1 MRSMYRNVVKVTGV
15 ILVAIFLSAFM
26 SSPPPVLSQVI
37 PKRIYIAPDEH
48 TDYFWTADAETY
60 QQVFL
65 EMFDY
70 YLDLADATANEP
82 VEFQSRWNADGSL
95 WMWTYE
101 RNRSASEFERLIER
115 IRDGHVSV
123 PLNAL
128 AVCLGGA
135 PAEAVLRGM
144 YYPGQI
150 ERRYDLR
157 FPLVYSMENQTLP
170 YGLGSLWAGSGAKY
184 SWKGIC
190 GCASKVSAPGDRE
203 HEIYWMVGPD
213 GSRVLMKWN
222 SMLNGSESMGG
233 YAEARHPGNVV
244 DYVDTDPA
252 FSALYPYDIIG
263 AFGKGWDDLKTLTDE
278 FITVAKSKTNANRT
292 VIVSNEQDFFEDFE
306 ATYGSTLPSQSSSF
320 GNEWDLYCAS
330 MAEVSARVKRAVEKL
345 RGAEALTTLVSLQDA
360 DFMSGRESA
369 RDQAWMDLGLYWE
382 HDWTADG
389 PVPRSTRANWQRQL
403 AGEIED
409 YVNALQA
416 DAATELGGMIN
427 KSGTHVRFYVFN
439 PLSWTRTD
447 MADLPYS
454 DTDPVHVIDLSSG
467 EETPSQIVMVDGE
480 RYLRILARN
489 VPSVGYKVFEVHP
502 GAGETFSDAAVVSG
516 EVMENDFYR
525 ITVADRGAITSLVDK
540 MRGNREF
547 AREINGRI
555 INDLGS
561 GSGTLAIE
569 NAGPVSVTLKATSSS
584 PLSHTTRITLT
595 RYSRRI
601 DIRNDINQNFNTTH
615 TWGFG
620 FDLDKPDVWHEE
632 VGAVIRAK
640 LSTQGGDYSP
650 RNARYDWLTLN
661 HFADINSGSSAEG
674 VTISNADCYFMKLGA
689 STPSVLDVDTPQI
702 SALVG
707 GQVDG
712 TGLGIRNQGNDT
724 HFLQRF
730 ALQTHDDYDQVAA
743 MRFALEHQ
751 NQLITGVITGGDLY
765 PETSYSLLTV
775 SDPKVLLWALKPAD
789 DGIEK
794 GIVTRLWNLS
804 PTLISISITSP
815 AGEILSAKSITHIE
829 TPLEDA
835 TVIGGELVDEL
846 AGQQL
851 KTFSLNAEIETNLPD
866 NSPPIADAGVD
877 QVVVDFGGDNSEAV
891 TLDGSG
897 SSDSDGTIVSY
908 KWYEGGSEIA
918 SGEFA
923 QALFSVGTHT
933 VTLEVT
939 DDDGVA
945 ASDTVMITVNG
956 PVNSPPV
963 ADAGVDQ
970 VVVDF
975 GGDNSEAVTLDGSG
989 SSDSDGTIVSYK
1001 WYEGGSEIASGEFAQ
1016 ALFSVGTHTVTLEV
1030 TNDDGAT
1037 ASDTVMITVNG
1048 LANQPPLASFTA
1060 DPTSGELPLMVSFD
1074 ATASY
1079 DPDGTVVS
1087 YEWDFGDGSTD
1098 SGDMVSP
1105 SHIYTSAG
1113 SYTVTLAVTDD
1124 MGMSAIASNTITVT
1138 IGEQGTGLEGV
1149 YFDNM
1154 DLSNPKLTRI
1164 DPSIDFDWGYGSPDP
1179 AIGPDTFSV
1188 RWTGQIEPLYTETY
1202 TFYAV
1207 TDDGFRLWIED
1218 QLVIDSWRDQA
1229 PTERSGTIAL
1239 TAGVKYD
1246 IKIEYYENLIGA
1258 VARLLWSSPQ
1268 QPKEVV
1274 PVDRFFH
1281 GGGAVNSLPVA
1292 DAGVDQVVV
1301 DFGGDNSE
1309 AVTLDGSGSS
1319 DSDGTIVSYKWYEGG
1334 SEIASGEFAQ
1344 ALFSVGTHTVTLEVT
1359 DDDGVAASDTVMITV
1374 NGPVNSPPV
1383 ADAGVDQVVV
1393 DFGGDNSEAVTLD
1406 GSGSSDSDGTIVSY
1420 KWYEGGSEIA
1430 SGEFAQ
1436 ALFSVGTHT
1445 VTLEVTD
1452 DDGVAAS
1459 DTVMITVNGKVTLEE
1474 GLLAYWPFDEE
1485 ADNTAR
1491 DYSGLGNDGIVF
1503 GALWTPEGKIGGA
1516 LSFDGVN
1523 DSVRIPDSP
1532 SLASAHN
1539 QITVAFWIYPTNL
1552 STAWST
1558 VMHRTSA
1565 TDSWFDWQVYARAV
1579 DAKTTNNPVFRVDWD
1594 FDSVMDTDEEVEGD
1608 VVLRTNRWY
1617 FIACTYDGS
1626 QMKFYIDATL
1636 RGSTT
1641 KASGT
1646 IPNSGSDIWIGGN
1659 GVWGEYFSGLIDEI
1673 RIYDHALSEEEI
1685 QILANAVDA
1694 AVNNAPVAVDS
1705 SYVTAEDAAFSGNLS
1720 ATDADGDGLVFSI
1733 VSAAAK
1739 GMVTINDAALGLFTY
1754 VPDENV
1760 NGTDSFTFKVNDGET
1775 DSNTATVFVTIN
1787 PVNDPPV
1794 IVSDDFHSSVLNE
1807 QLWSFI
1813 DPMGDVTFSMTG
1825 TQAKMSLPA
1834 DSNHGLWTYVDTAP
1848 RLLQPAKDVDFEV
1861 EVKFDSPVE
1870 NLSQSQ
1876 GVLVLGDSN
1885 TFLKFAFHG
1894 VGYFTEILATSFTDH
1909 EATMTVFAAMDNG
1922 VPLYMRIKREGDLWT
1937 QSYSYDGD
1945 SWTIAGSFNSSLL
1958 VNRVGVFAENTVGP
1972 ATPSPGYTVLIDYF
1986 FNTTS
1991 PVDPED
1997 DGTE

>member
-1 MRSMYRNVVKVTGV
+1 M
-15 ILVAIFLSAFM
+15 
-26 SSPPPVLSQVI
+26 
-37 PKRIYIAPDEH
+37 
-48 TDYFWTADAETY
+48 
-60 QQVFL
+60 
-65 EMFDY
+65 
-70 YLDLADATANEP
+70 
-82 VEFQSRWNADGSL
+82 
-95 WMWTYE
+95 
-101 RNRSASEFERLIER
+101 
-115 IRDGHVSV
+115 
-123 PLNAL
+123 
-128 AVCLGGA
+128 
-135 PAEAVLRGM
+135 
-144 YYPGQI
+144 
-150 ERRYDLR
+150 
-157 FPLVYSMENQTLP
+157 
-170 YGLGSLWAGSGAKY
+170 
-184 SWKGIC
+184 
-190 GCASKVSAPGDRE
+190 
-203 HEIYWMVGPD
+203 
-213 GSRVLMKWN
+213 
-222 SMLNGSESMGG
+222 
-233 YAEARHPGNVV
+233 
-244 DYVDTDPA
+244 
-252 FSALYPYDIIG
+252 
-263 AFGKGWDDLKTLTDE
+263 
-278 FITVAKSKTNANRT
+278 
-292 VIVSNEQDFFEDFE
+292 
-306 ATYGSTLPSQSSSF
+306 
-320 GNEWDLYCAS
+320 
-330 MAEVSARVKRAVEKL
+330 
-345 RGAEALTTLVSLQDA
+345 
-360 DFMSGRESA
+360 
-369 RDQAWMDLGLYWE
+369 
-382 HDWTADG
+382 
-389 PVPRSTRANWQRQL
+389 
-403 AGEIED
+403 
-409 YVNALQA
+409 
-416 DAATELGGMIN
+416 
-427 KSGTHVRFYVFN
+427 
-439 PLSWTRTD
+439 
-447 MADLPYS
+447 
-454 DTDPVHVIDLSSG
+454 
-467 EETPSQIVMVDGE
+467 
-480 RYLRILARN
+480 
-489 VPSVGYKVFEVHP
+489 
-502 GAGETFSDAAVVSG
+502 
-516 EVMENDFYR
+516 
-525 ITVADRGAITSLVDK
+525 
-540 MRGNREF
+540 
-547 AREINGRI
+547 
-555 INDLGS
+555 
-561 GSGTLAIE
+561 
-569 NAGPVSVTLKATSSS
+569 
-584 PLSHTTRITLT
+584 
-595 RYSRRI
+595 
-601 DIRNDINQNFNTTH
+601 
-615 TWGFG
+615 
-620 FDLDKPDVWHEE
+620 
-632 VGAVIRAK
+632 
-640 LSTQGGDYSP
+640 
-650 RNARYDWLTLN
+650 
-661 HFADINSGSSAEG
+661 
-674 VTISNADCYFMKLGA
+674 
-689 STPSVLDVDTPQI
+689 
-702 SALVG
+702 
-707 GQVDG
+707 
-712 TGLGIRNQGNDT
+712 
-724 HFLQRF
+724 
-730 ALQTHDDYDQVAA
+730 
-743 MRFALEHQ
+743 
-751 NQLITGVITGGDLY
+751 
-765 PETSYSLLTV
+765 
-775 SDPKVLLWALKPAD
+775 
-789 DGIEK
+789 
-794 GIVTRLWNLS
+794 
-804 PTLISISITSP
+804 
-815 AGEILSAKSITHIE
+815 
-829 TPLEDA
+829 
-835 TVIGGELVDEL
+835 
-846 AGQQL
+846 
-851 KTFSLNAEIETNLPD
+851 
-866 NSPPIADAGVD
+866 
-877 QVVVDFGGDNSEAV
+877 
-891 TLDGSG
+891 
-897 SSDSDGTIVSY
+897 
-908 KWYEGGSEIA
+908 
-918 SGEFA
+918 
-923 QALFSVGTHT
+923 
-933 VTLEVT
+933 TLEVT
-939 DDDGVA
+939 DDDGA
-945 ASDTVMITVNG
+945 TASDTVMITVNG

-1001 WYEGGSEIASGEFAQ
+1001 WYESGSEIASGEFAQ

-1374 NGPVNSPPV
+1374 NG
-1383 ADAGVDQVVV
+1383 
-1393 DFGGDNSEAVTLD
+1393 
-1406 GSGSSDSDGTIVSY
+1406 
-1420 KWYEGGSEIA
+1420 
-1430 SGEFAQ
+1430 
-1436 ALFSVGTHT
+1436 
-1445 VTLEVTD
+1445 
-1452 DDGVAAS
+1452 
-1459 DTVMITVNGKVTLEE
+1459 KVTLEE

-1733 VSAAAK
+1733 FSAAAK

>member
-804 PTLISISITSP
+804 PTPISISITSP

-866 NSPPIADAGVD
+866 N
-877 QVVVDFGGDNSEAV
+877 N
-891 TLDGSG
+891 
-897 SSDSDGTIVSY
+897 
-908 KWYEGGSEIA
+908 
-918 SGEFA
+918 
-923 QALFSVGTHT
+923 
-933 VTLEVT
+933 
-939 DDDGVA
+939 
-945 ASDTVMITVNG
+945 
-956 PVNSPPV
+956 PPV
-963 ADAGVDQ
+963 ATDDSYSVDEDTTLNVSAPGVLANDNDA
-970 VVVDF
+970 
-975 GGDNSEAVTLDGSG
+975 
-989 SSDSDGTIVSYK
+989 DSD
-1001 WYEGGSEIASGEFAQ
+1001 
-1016 ALFSVGTHTVTLEV
+1016 
-1030 TNDDGAT
+1030 
-1037 ASDTVMITVNG
+1037 
-1048 LANQPPLASFTA
+1048 P
-1060 DPTSGELPLMVSFD
+1060 
-1074 ATASY
+1074 
-1079 DPDGTVVS
+1079 
-1087 YEWDFGDGSTD
+1087 
-1098 SGDMVSP
+1098 
-1105 SHIYTSAG
+1105 
-1113 SYTVTLAVTDD
+1113 
-1124 MGMSAIASNTITVT
+1124 
-1138 IGEQGTGLEGV
+1138 
-1149 YFDNM
+1149 
-1154 DLSNPKLTRI
+1154 
-1164 DPSIDFDWGYGSPDP
+1164 
-1179 AIGPDTFSV
+1179 
-1188 RWTGQIEPLYTETY
+1188 
-1202 TFYAV
+1202 
-1207 TDDGFRLWIED
+1207 
-1218 QLVIDSWRDQA
+1218 
-1229 PTERSGTIAL
+1229 L
-1239 TAGVKYD
+1239 TAV
-1246 IKIEYYENLIGA
+1246 
-1258 VARLLWSSPQ
+1258 Q
-1268 QPKEVV
+1268 
-1274 PVDRFFH
+1274 
-1281 GGGAVNSLPVA
+1281 
-1292 DAGVDQVVV
+1292 
-1301 DFGGDNSE
+1301 
-1309 AVTLDGSGSS
+1309 
-1319 DSDGTIVSYKWYEGG
+1319 
-1334 SEIASGEFAQ
+1334 
-1344 ALFSVGTHTVTLEVT
+1344 
-1359 DDDGVAASDTVMITV
+1359 
-1374 NGPVNSPPV
+1374 
-1383 ADAGVDQVVV
+1383 
-1393 DFGGDNSEAVTLD
+1393 
-1406 GSGSSDSDGTIVSY
+1406 
-1420 KWYEGGSEIA
+1420 
-1430 SGEFAQ
+1430 
-1436 ALFSVGTHT
+1436 
-1445 VTLEVTD
+1445 
-1452 DDGVAAS
+1452 
-1459 DTVMITVNGKVTLEE
+1459 
-1474 GLLAYWPFDEE
+1474 
-1485 ADNTAR
+1485 
-1491 DYSGLGNDGIVF
+1491 
-1503 GALWTPEGKIGGA
+1503 
-1516 LSFDGVN
+1516 
-1523 DSVRIPDSP
+1523 
-1532 SLASAHN
+1532 
-1539 QITVAFWIYPTNL
+1539 
-1552 STAWST
+1552 
-1558 VMHRTSA
+1558 
-1565 TDSWFDWQVYARAV
+1565 
-1579 DAKTTNNPVFRVDWD
+1579 
-1594 FDSVMDTDEEVEGD
+1594 
-1608 VVLRTNRWY
+1608 
-1617 FIACTYDGS
+1617 
-1626 QMKFYIDATL
+1626 
-1636 RGSTT
+1636 
-1641 KASGT
+1641 
-1646 IPNSGSDIWIGGN
+1646 
-1659 GVWGEYFSGLIDEI
+1659 
-1673 RIYDHALSEEEI
+1673 
-1685 QILANAVDA
+1685 
-1694 AVNNAPVAVDS
+1694 DS
-1705 SYVTAEDAAFSGNLS
+1705 STSSGNLNLN
-1720 ATDADGDGLVFSI
+1720 TDGS
-1733 VSAAAK
+1733 
-1739 GMVTINDAALGLFTY
+1739 FTY
-1754 VPDENV
+1754 TPNADFS
-1760 NGTDSFTFKVNDGET
+1760 GTDSFTYHANDNT
-1775 DSNTATVFVTIN
+1775 DDSDTVTVTITINPINDAPVITSTSPTTATEDIMYIYKPTAKDVDLPGDTLTWSLESAPPGMTVDSVTGQIVWTPGEGVISSGTLTLTVDDNNGGVVSQVFEITVA

-1794 IVSDDFHSSVLNE
+1794 ANNDNVSVDEDSINNTLNVLANDTDVDAADTKTIAAVGATDNGGTVTINGVGPDNTLLYTPAPDSASTETFTYTLQDTAGATDTATVTVTINNINDPPVAGDD
-1807 QLWSFI
+1807 SFNVNK
-1813 DPMGDVTFSMTG
+1813 DTAGNTLDVVANDT
-1825 TQAKMSLPA
+1825 
-1834 DSNHGLWTYVDTAP
+1834 DVDT
-1848 RLLQPAKDVDFEV
+1848 
-1861 EVKFDSPVE
+1861 
-1870 NLSQSQ
+1870 
-1876 GVLVLGDSN
+1876 GDTKTIVAVGATDN
-1885 TFLKFAFHG
+1885 GGTVTING
-1894 VGYFTEILATSFTDH
+1894 VGPDDTLLYTPAPGFVGTETFT
-1909 EATMTVFAAMDNG
+1909 
-1922 VPLYMRIKREGDLWT
+1922 
-1937 QSYSYDGD
+1937 
-1945 SWTIAGSFNSSLL
+1945 
-1958 VNRVGVFAENTVGP
+1958 
-1972 ATPSPGYTVLIDYF
+1972 YTVQDTAGATDTATVTVAVNNVANLA
-1986 FNTTS
+1986 
-1991 PVDPED
+1991 PLLLLLL
-1997 DGTE
+1997 